1 MAQNDITLF
10 FSLRA
15 ALRYGCFEASVPTE
29 EGMRTVF
36 YSGIT
41 PSFRRIAWPDKERMW
56 DGPKA
61 EVREL
66 RRLSADEFKQAI
78 GLSLS

>member
-1 MAQNDITLF
+1 MAQDNVTLF

-15 ALRYGCFEASVPTE
+15 ALLYGCFEASVPVE
-29 EGMRTVF
+29 EGMRTIF
-36 YSGIT
+36 YSGMT

-61 EVREL
+61 GIRDL
-66 RRLSADEFKQAI
+66 RQLSADEFKNKI
-78 GLSLS
+78 GLTP

>member
-15 ALRYGCFEASVPTE
+15 ALRYGCFEASISAE
-29 EGMRTVF
+29 EGMRTIF

-56 DGPKA
+56 DGPVA
-61 EVREL
+61 EIQNSRH
-66 RRLSADEFKQAI
+66 LSADEFRQAI
-78 GLSLS
+78 SLKI